1 MPTNSVS
8 DVLKIL
14 GKLAPGQA
22 YFVSFCIEWYVINSN
37 PTTYLVAPPTLLQ
50 TPTLLQIRWT
60 VITMF
65 HRQTVNQ
72 RTCNYY

>member
-22 YFVSFCIEWYVINSN
+22 YFVSFCTEWPVINSN
-37 PTTYLVAPPTLLQ
+37 PTTYFVAPPTLLE
-50 TPTLLQIRWT
+50 TPQYSFANT
-60 VITMF
+60 VDSYNHVPST
-65 HRQTVNQ
+65 NS
-72 RTCNYY
+72 